1 MYDMVESI
9 VGKMMLSSL
18 FYTNMELTT
27 KSMTIQ
33 PVCACGGPPKDICQ
47 RMSFT
52 LEELVIQSSRQM
64 KYSGLDPRGVGQQI
78 W

>member
-18 FYTNMELTT
+18 FYTNVELTT
-27 KSMTIQ
+27 KRMTIQ
-33 PVCACGGPPKDICQ
+33 PVCARGGPPKDISQ

-52 LEELVIQSSRQM
+52 LESSRQM
-64 KYSGLDPRGVGQQI
+64 KYSDLDPREVGQQI

>member
-18 FYTNMELTT
+18 FYTNVELTA
-27 KSMTIQ
+27 KRITIR
-33 PVCACGGPPKDICQ
+33 PVCARAGPPKDISQ
-47 RMSFT
+47 RTSFT
-52 LEELVIQSSRQM
+52 LEVLVIKSSRQM
-64 KYSGLDPRGVGQQI
+64 KYSGLDPRAVGQQI